1 MESVFGIQ
9 DSGITEQICMLQ
21 IQVGP
26 DLNISGLLMSNSVLC
41 FVCLFVCLCTFKLLP
56 KLKRVVDS
64 SNSRASCTLPKSGAL
79 NIKAIFG

>member
-26 DLNISGLLMSNSVLC
+26 DLNISSLLRSNSVLC
-41 FVCLFVCLCTFKLLP
+41 FVCLFVCLFMQIQAAAKIGTCG
-56 KLKRVVDS
+56 R
-64 SNSRASCTLPKSGAL
+64 
-79 NIKAIFG
+79 

>member
-26 DLNISGLLMSNSVLC
+26 DLNISGLLMSNSVLQIQAAAKIEMC
-41 FVCLFVCLCTFKLLP
+41 G
-56 KLKRVVDS
+56 R
-64 SNSRASCTLPKSGAL
+64 
-79 NIKAIFG
+79 

>member
-41 FVCLFVCLCTFKLLP
+41 FVCLFVCLFMQIQAAAKIEMCG
-56 KLKRVVDS
+56 R
-64 SNSRASCTLPKSGAL
+64 
-79 NIKAIFG
+79 